1 MALQSLPAGPG
12 RSNVTIYW
20 KELVA
25 AADYNTPLRFAS
37 NWQGAF
43 RVTSLGSAYSTMV
56 QQADGRIAF
65 FYEEEP
71 QYYQMIYKAIDLS
84 EITGG
89 KFVK

>member
-1 MALQSLPAGPG
+1 M
-12 RSNVTIYW
+12 TIYW
-20 KELVA
+20 KELVV